1 MVVIKYYFRYMLE
14 QSKPYNQCPNRI
26 ELLRRFPGRTS
37 LFPVASTAKSILSSR
52 QRNTFGENAYLG
64 DVAIH
69 MMMMEVRTV
78 GGMVFFL
85 WDVEKFEG
93 KRPNFAETIELISE
107 E

>member
-1 MVVIKYYFRYMLE
+1 
-14 QSKPYNQCPNRI
+14 
-26 ELLRRFPGRTS
+26 
-37 LFPVASTAKSILSSR
+37 
-52 QRNTFGENAYLG
+52 
-64 DVAIH
+64 
-69 MMMMEVRTV
+69 MMMEVRTV

>member
-1 MVVIKYYFRYMLE
+1 MLE

-37 LFPVASTAKSILSSR
+37 AKSILSSR
-52 QRNTFGENAYLG
+52 QQYTFGENAYLG

-69 MMMMEVRTV
+69 LMMMEVRTV